1 MHPFV
6 SLYLHPHIKGCVSHL
21 GVGICTLLLA
31 GCPVVRGTLTL
42 PVCFC
47 MGNRTFHPLAVDA
60 SWVSDQYHKQGY
72 CQAGFSASFTSVSLH
87 GNKPRHLVSTMVL
100 GLLLICIYLYL
111 RSATQLLLVVW
122 KWTEKYYII
131 YLFAILTAA
140 LTSAIMVVVCKTN
153 TNNNICE
160 IWKWLIQKFSISRKK
175 LINKREKCWSV

>member
-1 MHPFV
+1 MFTHSHIHSIDILDHKYVNFQPSPLSSSCQNIAFPPSPVHPFV

-100 GLLLICIYLYL
+100 GLLLICIYVYL

-122 KWTEKYYII
+122 K
-131 YLFAILTAA
+131 
-140 LTSAIMVVVCKTN
+140 
-153 TNNNICE
+153 
-160 IWKWLIQKFSISRKK
+160 
-175 LINKREKCWSV
+175 